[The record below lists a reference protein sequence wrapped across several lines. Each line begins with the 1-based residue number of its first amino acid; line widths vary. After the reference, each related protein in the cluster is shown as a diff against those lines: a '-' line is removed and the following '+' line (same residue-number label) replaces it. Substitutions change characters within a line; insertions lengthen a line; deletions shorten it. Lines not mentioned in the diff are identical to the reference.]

1 MQIATHTWMRPE
13 PIRRSIERMAQTG
26 IEYVE
31 LAGEPNWYSSAEVG
45 KLLKEYKRKC
55 WGTVTL
61 TLGERN
67 LCAKDEGQRARTVD
81 FMKNVVTMSKEL
93 GGEIAT
99 IVPVTVGKL
108 VAESPPEI
116 EWKWLVEGLK
126 EVYAHSEKEG
136 IKLAIEPLNRFETYL
151 INRGDQ
157 AIALAEQ
164 VGPNCGV
171 CLDVFHMNMEESN
184 LYEPFKKIGSK
195 VHNVHLADNNRF
207 APGMGQLD
215 FNKIMETIKSI
226 GYKGCVSLEFMPTID
241 RSSVKRWGNQ
251 VETDTTDVPPELL
264 QFIIDHGSNLLS
276 EEFYT
281 SMFEKSVKV
290 LKPLL

>member
-1 MQIATHTWMRPE
+1 MEIATHTWMRSE
-13 PIRRSIERMAQTG
+13 PIRRTIERMAKTG

-31 LAGEPNWYSSAEVG
+31 LAGEPNWYTSAEVA

-61 TLGERN
+61 SLGERN
-67 LCAKDEGQRARTVD
+67 LCAKDAGQRERTVN
-81 FMKNVVTMSKEL
+81 FMKGVVTMSKEL
-93 GGEIAT
+93 GGEVAT

-108 VAESPPEI
+108 VPESPMEV

-126 EVYAHSEKEG
+126 EVYGHAEKEG

-157 AIALAEQ
+157 ALALAEQ

-171 CLDVFHMNMEESN
+171 CLDVFHMNIEESD
-184 LYEPFKKIGSK
+184 LYEPFRNIGAK
-195 VHNVHLADNNRF
+195 VYNVHLADNNRF

-215 FNKIMETIKSI
+215 FHKIVETVRSI
-226 GYKGCVSLEFMPTID
+226 GYTGCLSLEFMPTID
-241 RSSVKRWGNQ
+241 RSSVKRWGDQ
-251 VETDTTDVPPELL
+251 VETDVRDVPPELL
-264 QFIIDHGSNLLS
+264 QFIIDHGSNLLA

-281 SMFEKSVKV
+281 GMFEQSLKV